1 MRRYNHLHITKI
13 LKKDT
18 QMGTLTRIGITF
30 LFGLLSIST
39 AFAQQTAIDGVG
51 FKLGDDVQTVKAAL
65 KTEFRSQR

>member
-1 MRRYNHLHITKI
+1 
-13 LKKDT
+13 
-18 QMGTLTRIGITF
+18 MGTLTRIGITF